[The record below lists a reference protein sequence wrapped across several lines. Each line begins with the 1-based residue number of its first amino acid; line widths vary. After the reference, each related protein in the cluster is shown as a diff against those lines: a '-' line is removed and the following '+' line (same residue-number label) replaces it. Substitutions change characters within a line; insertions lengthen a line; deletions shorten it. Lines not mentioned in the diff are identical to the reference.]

1 LALTIKELEK
11 EKIVSVASKYFEGF
25 TLYEAAGFW
34 KGQQEKTAVIEIET
48 DEEEKVKLL
57 TTDLLKELKQ
67 EALGVLAT
75 GEKMDFITLKRK
87 DKDNKKP
94 HLTAGLFCVLK
105 TTTQFFNDFS
115 LYHLRFFAL
124 FCSLYPQNYN
134 TP

>member
-25 TLYEAAGFW
+25 TLYEATGFW
-34 KGQQEKTAVIEIET
+34 RGQQEKTAVIEIET

-75 GEKMDFITLKRK
+75 GEKMDFITLK
-87 DKDNKKP
+87 
-94 HLTAGLFCVLK
+94 
-105 TTTQFFNDFS
+105 
-115 LYHLRFFAL
+115 
-124 FCSLYPQNYN
+124 
-134 TP
+134 